1 MIGNT
6 TGAKTAFQ
14 DKGTYYELS
23 AAAAPSPT
31 AVTLRATKHPA
42 LTFSMY
48 AGSTLLWK
56 EAAPISWNT
65 TTTLQSLEAG
75 ATPADAHFF
84 GGARRPPPPF
94 PLPLMVADDGWWLW
108 GRGDA
113 ERSVLA
119 QGPEAGGVE
128 ELRLG
133 PRQGRRRT
141 RRRIRPLLPQ
151 QRRIR
156 QCALPSLALPTLSA
170 EP

>member
-75 ATPADAHFF
+75 ATPTDAHFF
-84 GGARRPPPPF
+84 GGARRPPPPG
-94 PLPLMVADDGWWLW
+94 PLPLL
-108 GRGDA
+108 R
-113 ERSVLA
+113 
-119 QGPEAGGVE
+119 AGG
-128 ELRLG
+128 
-133 PRQGRRRT
+133 
-141 RRRIRPLLPQ
+141 
-151 QRRIR
+151 
-156 QCALPSLALPTLSA
+156 C
-170 EP
+170 